1 MQSVIMKTVVLA
13 LPTFGFIVATRAALA
28 AGIGLLM
35 ANRIPA
41 SRRRTIGLTL
51 VSIGA
56 VTTIPAA
63 MALFRGRRGESAAL
77 PA

>member
-1 MQSVIMKTVVLA
+1 MKTVVLA

-63 MALFRGRRGESAAL
+63 MALFRGRRDESAAL